1 MKLFKQRKK
10 NVSNVEFWNSNHSIE
25 ACDSRFGILW
35 YEKYL
40 IDLFIEKKNTSKV
53 EQVIIIGCG
62 TGREIYYLKKIFPN
76 AKIIANDISIK
87 MLERCKKRLKNDS
100 LEKNVDIIVGDA
112 KEISRKYSNSDLIII
127 FNSVLNYILPLRNRV
142 ETITHLKSLLKNS
155 GSIIGVAHNRFGRID
170 KTIYF
175 LFKGLFAKIGLIKD
189 DPGDRY
195 GGFGGIKFPNHY
207 FTSSEL
213 LDLFKTCSLN
223 EIDVMSLSEC
233 SKIIGKQHN
242 RWRSY
247 NQLIFYAQK

>member
-40 IDLFIEKKNTSKV
+40 IDLFIEKKHTSKV

-112 KEISRKYSNSDLIII
+112 KEISRKYRNSDLIII

-142 ETITHLKSLLKNS
+142 ETITHLKSLLK
-155 GSIIGVAHNRFGRID
+155 
-170 KTIYF
+170 KQ
-175 LFKGLFAKIGLIKD
+175 LFF
-189 DPGDRY
+189 
-195 GGFGGIKFPNHY
+195 
-207 FTSSEL
+207 
-213 LDLFKTCSLN
+213 
-223 EIDVMSLSEC
+223 
-233 SKIIGKQHN
+233 
-242 RWRSY
+242 
-247 NQLIFYAQK
+247 